1 MAAVETR
8 VCETDGCSSEAKL
21 QCPTC
26 IKLGIQGSYFC
37 SQVAAYPAPL
47 RSSSSGPGRLP
58 LRPRSGPGLWS
69 RPPALAGAEAD
80 PLQRVRA
87 THPRPRWWPGVC
99 AGRDAREPVAQDL
112 RPSRGRVWTLRAAL
126 PGILSGACAIL
137 DRDGSDLPGPRS
149 GHSLP

>member
-37 SQVAAYPAPL
+37 SQVAAHPAPL
-47 RSSSSGPGRLP
+47 RSSSSGPCRFP
-58 LRPRSGPGLWS
+58 LGPRSGPGLGS

-80 PLQRVRA
+80 LRRVRA
-87 THPRPRWWPGVC
+87 THPRPGGWPGVC
-99 AGRDAREPVAQDL
+99 ADSDAREPVARDL
-112 RPSRGRVWTLRAAL
+112 RPSRGRVWTPRAAL
-126 PGILSGACAIL
+126 PGLLSGACAIL
-137 DRDGSDLPGPRS
+137 DRDGSDLRGFRAS
-149 GHSLP
+149 RRLP